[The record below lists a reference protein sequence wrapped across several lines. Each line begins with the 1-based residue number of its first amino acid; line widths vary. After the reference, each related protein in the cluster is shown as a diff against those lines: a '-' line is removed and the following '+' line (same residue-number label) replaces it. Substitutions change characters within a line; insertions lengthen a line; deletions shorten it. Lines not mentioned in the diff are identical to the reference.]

1 LDLGVGRRNGI
12 RNEIKMRRESDAS
25 TRECWVDASITTVMI
40 VI

>member
-1 LDLGVGRRNGI
+1 
-12 RNEIKMRRESDAS
+12 MRRESDAS